1 MMKGLLIMKK
11 NIGRTD
17 RIVRACAG
25 VAAAVLAFLTAGT
38 LRVILGIV
46 AAAMLFTA
54 ASGFCSLYVPL
65 GINTIKGASCHGE
78 KG

>member
-1 MMKGLLIMKK
+1 MKK

-17 RIVRACAG
+17 RIIRACAG
-25 VAAAVLAFLTAGT
+25 VAAAVAAFLTDGALT
-38 LRVILGIV
+38 VILGIA

-65 GINTIKGASCHGE
+65 GIDTRKNGSNCSCGDGSRE
-78 KG
+78 